1 MAPDP
6 EPEPEPEPVV
16 VERVVETRRGGL
28 FPALLGGVLAA
39 CLGFAAGQTG
49 LLDSILPGA
58 QQQNE
63 ELSKLQTQIS
73 ATTEKL
79 VELETA
85 VQSSATD
92 LGPLNNRID
101 KLDGAVTEVSKSLD
115 GRQQSLADTT
125 AALTELNT
133 RLTSLEKRPIDE
145 GVSQQAIV
153 AYEREIAA
161 LSDTVTE
168 LRSEVEQLLEN
179 AHTLEASA
187 RDQQEAAEAAA
198 RLAERHS
205 KVARL
210 RSVAAIGSP
219 FAVELADAAA
229 LGLDIPAVV
238 ESAAET
244 GVTSVTTLAEM
255 FPDVARDALAAAR
268 SEDPEKGGLAG
279 YLQRQLGARSVTPR
293 EGDDADAVL
302 SRVESAVQN
311 GDIPKAMELIA
322 TLPEVAQ
329 AEMADWLILARTRVD
344 VLAALDGLLP
354 SNGSN

>member
-1 MAPDP
+1 M
-6 EPEPEPEPVV
+6 
-16 VERVVETRRGGL
+16 ERVVETRRGGL
-28 FPALLGGVLAA
+28 FPALLGGALAA

-63 ELSKLQTQIS
+63 ELSKFQTQLS

-79 VELETA
+79 AALETT

-101 KLDGAVTEVSKSLD
+101 MLDGAVTGVSTSLD
-115 GRQQSLADTT
+115 GLEQSLTDTT
-125 AALTELNT
+125 SGLNELNT
-133 RLTSLEKRPIDE
+133 RITVIEKRPIDE
-145 GVSQQAIV
+145 GVSQQAIA

-179 AHTLEASA
+179 ARTLEAGA
-187 RDQQEAAEAAA
+187 RSQQEAAEAAA
-198 RLAERHS
+198 HLAERHS
-205 KVARL
+205 MVARL

-219 FAVELADAAA
+219 FAAELADAAA
-229 LGLDIPAVV
+229 LGLDIPVVV

-279 YLQRQLGARSVTPR
+279 YLQKQLGARSVTPR

-302 SRVESAVQN
+302 SRVEYAVQN
-311 GDIPKAMELIA
+311 GDIRRAMELTA
-322 TLPEVAQ
+322 TLPKAAQ
-329 AEMADWLILARTRVD
+329 TEMANWLTLAQIRVD

-354 SNGSN
+354 LNGSN